1 MDTFW
6 CPGCDKRIDTDLSE
20 SDLYCSVECKI
31 KDANPETHSSSS
43 SNNTSTTTNGV
54 PELALGKLRELKRS
68 KSLRQQHRPSYPWIP
83 LYRRR
88 PVVSRRA
95 AVTASSAATAQG
107 LLCRKPAAAAA
118 ATAFPQQHQLYGLL
132 A

>member
-31 KDANPETHSSSS
+31 KDANPETHSSTS
-43 SNNTSTTTNGV
+43 SNNTSTTV
-54 PELALGKLRELKRS
+54 PELSLGKLRELKRS

-107 LLCRKPAAAAA
+107 LLCRKPAAAT
-118 ATAFPQQHQLYGLL
+118 TAFPPQQQHQLYGLL

>member
-6 CPGCDKRIDTDLSE
+6 CPGCDKRIDTDLNE

-31 KDANPETHSSSS
+31 KDANPENHSSTS
-43 SNNTSTTTNGV
+43 SNSTSTTSTSGV

-107 LLCRKPAAAAA
+107 LMCRKPAL
-118 ATAFPQQHQLYGLL
+118 PQQQQHQLYGLM